1 MIVFI
6 ESLGRNSTDPN
17 NYFSVVEVVYKEN
30 DKALESYI
38 KYIKMKSE
46 FNPFFRVISKA
57 GGDSEMYKSF
67 KRYLRTNFRQF
78 KERSNV
84 FYLDND
90 LREVVIMGLDL
101 G

>member
-6 ESLGRNSTDPN
+6 EMLGCENGNLDN
-17 NYFSVVEVVYKEN
+17 CFSVVEVVYKEN
-30 DKALESYI
+30 EKALDS
-38 KYIKMKSE
+38 YIKMKSE
-46 FNPFFRVISKA
+46 FNPSFWVISKA

-67 KRYLRTNFRQF
+67 KRYLHSNFRQF

-90 LREVVIMGLDL
+90 LREVIMGLDL

>member
-30 DKALESYI
+30 DKALES
-38 KYIKMKSE
+38 YIKMKSE

-78 KERSNV
+78 KDRSNV
-84 FYLDND
+84 FYLDD
-90 LREVVIMGLDL
+90 ELRKVVMGLDL

>member
-6 ESLGRNSTDPN
+6 EMLGCEGGNLD
-17 NYFSVVEVVYKEN
+17 NYFRIVEVVYKEN
-30 DKALESYI
+30 DKALDS
-38 KYIKMKSE
+38 YIKMKSE
-46 FNPFFRVISKA
+46 FNPSFWVISKA

-78 KERSNV
+78 KNRSNV
-84 FYLDND
+84 FYLDDD
-90 LREVVIMGLDL
+90 LRKVVMSLDQ

>member
-6 ESLGRNSTDPN
+6 ESLGRNSNDPD

-38 KYIKMKSE
+38 KMKSE
-46 FNPFFRVISKA
+46 FNLSFWVISKA

-78 KERSNV
+78 QGRSNV
-84 FYLDND
+84 FYLDD
-90 LREVVIMGLDL
+90 ELRKVVMGLDQ

>member
-1 MIVFI
+1 MIMFI
-6 ESLGRNSTDPN
+6 ESLGRNSNDPD

-38 KYIKMKSE
+38 KMKSE
-46 FNPFFRVISKA
+46 FNPSFWVISKA

-67 KRYLRTNFRQF
+67 KRYLRSNFRQF
-78 KERSNV
+78 KDRSNV
-84 FYLDND
+84 FYLDD
-90 LREVVIMGLDL
+90 ELRKVVMGLDL

>member
-6 ESLGRNSTDPN
+6 EMLGCENGNLD
-17 NYFSVVEVVYKEN
+17 NYFSVVEIIYKEN
-30 DKALESYI
+30 DKALDS
-38 KYIKMKSE
+38 YIKMKSE
-46 FNPFFRVISKA
+46 FNPSFRVISKA
-57 GGDSEMYKSF
+57 GGDNEMYKSF

-78 KERSNV
+78 KDRSNV

-90 LREVVIMGLDL
+90 LREVIMGLDL

>member
-38 KYIKMKSE
+38 KMKSE
-46 FNPFFRVISKA
+46 FNPSFWVISKA

-67 KRYLRTNFRQF
+67 KRYLRSNFRQF
-78 KERSNV
+78 KDRSNV
-84 FYLDND
+84 FYLDD
-90 LREVVIMGLDL
+90 ELRKVVMGLDL

>member
-6 ESLGRNSTDPN
+6 EMLGCEGGNLD
-17 NYFSVVEVVYKEN
+17 NYFRIVEIVYKEN

-38 KYIKMKSE
+38 RMKSE
-46 FNPFFRVISKA
+46 FNPSFWVISKA

-78 KERSNV
+78 KDRSNV
-84 FYLDND
+84 FYLDDD
-90 LREVVIMGLDL
+90 LREVIMGLDL

>member
-30 DKALESYI
+30 DKALDS
-38 KYIKMKSE
+38 YIKMKSE
-46 FNPFFRVISKA
+46 FNPSFWVISKA

-67 KRYLRTNFRQF
+67 KRYLRSNFRQF
-78 KERSNV
+78 KDRSNV
-84 FYLDND
+84 FYLDDD
-90 LREVVIMGLDL
+90 LREMIMGLDQ

>member
-6 ESLGRNSTDPN
+6 EMLGGNLD
-17 NYFSVVEVVYKEN
+17 NYFSVVEIVYKEN
-30 DKALESYI
+30 DKALDS
-38 KYIKMKSE
+38 YIKMKSE

-67 KRYLRTNFRQF
+67 KRYLRSNFRQF
-78 KERSNV
+78 KDRSNV
-84 FYLDND
+84 FYLDDD
-90 LREVVIMGLDL
+90 LRKMIMGLDL

>member
-6 ESLGRNSTDPN
+6 ESIGRESGDDFNKL
-17 NYFSVVEVVYKEN
+17 FSVVEVVYKEN
-30 DKALESYI
+30 DKALDSYI
-38 KYIKMKSE
+38 KKKSE

-78 KERSNV
+78 KDRSNV
-84 FYLDND
+84 FYLDDD
-90 LREVVIMGLDL
+90 LREVIMGLDQ

>member
-30 DKALESYI
+30 DKALDS
-38 KYIKMKSE
+38 YIKMKSE

-67 KRYLRTNFRQF
+67 KRYLHSNFRQF
-78 KERSNV
+78 KDRSNV
-84 FYLDND
+84 FYLDDD
-90 LREVVIMGLDL
+90 LRVVIMGLDL

>member
-17 NYFSVVEVVYKEN
+17 NYFSVVEIVYKEN
-30 DKALESYI
+30 DKALDS
-38 KYIKMKSE
+38 YIKMKSE

-67 KRYLRTNFRQF
+67 KRYLRSNFRQI

-90 LREVVIMGLDL
+90 LREVIMGLDL

>member
-30 DKALESYI
+30 DKALDS
-38 KYIKMKSE
+38 YIKMKSE
-46 FNPFFRVISKA
+46 FNPSFWVISKA

-67 KRYLRTNFRQF
+67 KRYLRSNFRQF
-78 KERSNV
+78 KDRSNV
-84 FYLDND
+84 FYLDD
-90 LREVVIMGLDL
+90 ELRKVVMGLDL

>member
-17 NYFSVVEVVYKEN
+17 NCFSVVEVVYKEN

-38 KYIKMKSE
+38 KMKSE
-46 FNPFFRVISKA
+46 FNPSFWVISKA

-67 KRYLRTNFRQF
+67 KRYLCTNFRQF
-78 KERSNV
+78 KDRSNV
-84 FYLDND
+84 FYLDDD
-90 LREVVIMGLDL
+90 LREMIMGLDL

>member
-6 ESLGRNSTDPN
+6 EMLGGNLDN
-17 NYFSVVEVVYKEN
+17 CFSVVEVVYKEN
-30 DKALESYI
+30 DKALDS
-38 KYIKMKSE
+38 YIKMKSE

-67 KRYLRTNFRQF
+67 KRYLRSNFRQF
-78 KERSNV
+78 KDRSNV
-84 FYLDND
+84 FYLDDD
-90 LREVVIMGLDL
+90 LREVIMGLDL

>member
-6 ESLGRNSTDPN
+6 EMLGCEGGNLD

-30 DKALESYI
+30 DKALDS
-38 KYIKMKSE
+38 YIKMKSE
-46 FNPFFRVISKA
+46 FNPFFRIISKA

-67 KRYLRTNFRQF
+67 KRYLRSNFRQF
-78 KERSNV
+78 KDRSNV
-84 FYLDND
+84 FYLDDD
-90 LREVVIMGLDL
+90 LRKVVMGLDL

>member
-30 DKALESYI
+30 DKALESYL
-38 KYIKMKSE
+38 KVKSE
-46 FNPFFRVISKA
+46 FNPSFWVISKA
-57 GGDSEMYKSF
+57 GGNSEMYKSF
-67 KRYLRTNFRQF
+67 KRYLRSNFRQF
-78 KERSNV
+78 QGRSNV
-84 FYLDND
+84 FYLDD
-90 LREVVIMGLDL
+90 ELRKVVMGLDL

>member
-6 ESLGRNSTDPN
+6 ESLGRNSNDPD
-17 NYFSVVEVVYKEN
+17 NYFSVVEIVYKEN
-30 DKALESYI
+30 EKALDSYI
-38 KYIKMKSE
+38 KIKSE

-67 KRYLRTNFRQF
+67 KRYLRSNFRQF
-78 KERSNV
+78 QGRSNV
-84 FYLDND
+84 FYLDDD
-90 LREVVIMGLDL
+90 LREVIMGLDL

>member
-6 ESLGRNSTDPN
+6 EMLGCEGGNLD
-17 NYFSVVEVVYKEN
+17 NYFSVVEIVYKEN
-30 DKALESYI
+30 DKALDS
-38 KYIKMKSE
+38 YIKMKSE

-67 KRYLRTNFRQF
+67 KRYLRSNFRQF
-78 KERSNV
+78 KDRSNV
-84 FYLDND
+84 FYLDDD
-90 LREVVIMGLDL
+90 LREMIMGLDQ

>member
-6 ESLGRNSTDPN
+6 EMLGGNLDN
-17 NYFSVVEVVYKEN
+17 CFSVVEVVYKEN
-30 DKALESYI
+30 DKALDS
-38 KYIKMKSE
+38 YIKMKSE

-78 KERSNV
+78 KGRSNV
-84 FYLDND
+84 FYLDYD
-90 LREVVIMGLDL
+90 LREVIMGLDL

>member
-6 ESLGRNSTDPN
+6 ESLGRNSNDPD

-30 DKALESYI
+30 EKALDS
-38 KYIKMKSE
+38 YIKMKSE

-67 KRYLRTNFRQF
+67 KRYLRSNFRQF
-78 KERSNV
+78 KDRSNV
-84 FYLDND
+84 FYLDDD
-90 LREVVIMGLDL
+90 LREVIMGLDQ

>member
-30 DKALESYI
+30 DKALDS
-38 KYIKMKSE
+38 YIKMKSE
-46 FNPFFRVISKA
+46 FNPSFWVISKA
-57 GGDSEMYKSF
+57 GGTVEMYKSF

-78 KERSNV
+78 QGRSNV
-84 FYLDND
+84 FYLDD
-90 LREVVIMGLDL
+90 ELRKVVMGLDQ

>member
-30 DKALESYI
+30 DKALDS
-38 KYIKMKSE
+38 YIKMKSE
-46 FNPFFRVISKA
+46 FNPSFWVISKA
-57 GGDSEMYKSF
+57 GGTVEMYKSF
-67 KRYLRTNFRQF
+67 KRYLRINFRQF
-78 KERSNV
+78 KDRSNV
-84 FYLDND
+84 FYLDD
-90 LREVVIMGLDL
+90 ELRKVVMGLDL

>member
-6 ESLGRNSTDPN
+6 ESLGRNSNDPD

-38 KYIKMKSE
+38 KMKSE
-46 FNPFFRVISKA
+46 FNPSFWVISKA

-67 KRYLRTNFRQF
+67 KRYLRSNFRQF
-78 KERSNV
+78 QGRSNV
-84 FYLDND
+84 FYLDD
-90 LREVVIMGLDL
+90 ELRKVVMSLDQ